1 MGGMISFT
9 HSGDFD
15 NTKRFLRNANRWKTS
30 RLLKVCGERGVNA
43 LSEATPVA
51 TGRTA
56 ASWDYEIII
65 TKSSVTVQWTNSNL
79 SDGTPIAILIQYGH
93 GTATGGYVRGRDYIN
108 PAIRPIFDEM
118 ADEIWEEV
126 TK

>member
-15 NTKRFLRNANRWKTS
+15 NTKRFLKNANRWKTS
-30 RLLKVCGERGVNA
+30 RLLKVCGERGVSA
-43 LSEATPVA
+43 LSEATPVD
-51 TGRTA
+51 TGKTA

-65 TKSSVTVQWTNSNL
+65 TKSSVTVQWTNSNM